1 MKPELPTLHSAF
13 NTFEIIQQ
21 SSFLMLLFATK
32 LSDPLNQS
40 IVMTEAE
47 GPLEVLIGQS
57 VIKMEKL

>member
-1 MKPELPTLHSAF
+1 
-13 NTFEIIQQ
+13 
-21 SSFLMLLFATK
+21 MLLFATK